1 MQISV
6 EILWTADYIR
16 IFAPQTRVVSPR
28 MKYFAC
34 ASKLHVIMSK
44 NNQFYSVIRFNQQGG
59 VNEEYNNFAFLHS
72 IAYSQ
77 IFGTKQKSLQK
88 SWRGLSGYVKV
99 KNGKH
104 KVYLKYHSWNGVKLS
119 EVQLSYLNYCR
130 LGLDTSKGQ
139 TNEVEISKSCW
150 FCYYCNHWD
159 AGIKWP
165 FILAFGSIILSLIG
179 IFVK

>member
-1 MQISV
+1 M
-6 EILWTADYIR
+6 
-16 IFAPQTRVVSPR
+16 
-28 MKYFAC
+28 
-34 ASKLHVIMSK
+34 SKLHVIMSK

-72 IAYSQ
+72 SAYRQ

-104 KVYLKYHSWNGVKLS
+104 KVYLRYHSWNGVKAS

-130 LGLDTSKGQ
+130 LGLDTSRKQ